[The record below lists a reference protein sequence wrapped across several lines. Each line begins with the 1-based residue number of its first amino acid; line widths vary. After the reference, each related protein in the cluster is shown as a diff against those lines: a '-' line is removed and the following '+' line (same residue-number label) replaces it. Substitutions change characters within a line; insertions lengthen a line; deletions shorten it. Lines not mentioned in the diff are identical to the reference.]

1 MTNCI
6 DTIDR
11 PYGIGP
17 VERAGSTIGRVID
30 RTVTVSAKGATTMVL
45 MLLDWQRQARERAD
59 LAGLPQEILK
69 DVGLTRADVEAELSR
84 KPVWLR

>member
-1 MTNCI
+1 MSNWI
-6 DTIDR
+6 GTIDR
-11 PYGIGP
+11 SSGIGP

-45 MLLDWQRQARERAD
+45 MLLDWQRQARERSH
-59 LAGLPQEILK
+59 LASLPPEILK
-69 DVGLTRADVEAELSR
+69 DVGLSQADVHGEVR

>member
-30 RTVTVSAKGATTMVL
+30 LGPREAPCIRGS
-45 MLLDWQRQARERAD
+45 DQQAAIYQSLNGSIEKVVHAAFSDHAADFREDHRVY
-59 LAGLPQEILK
+59 LA
-69 DVGLTRADVEAELSR
+69 
-84 KPVWLR
+84 